1 MNSLSRQQNNLRKE
15 IFIIAFFFLF
25 PFLIIAKADVGFS
38 FSLLVTRV
46 RQGSIDYRRISQEQ
60 VVHFKKQK
68 NRPLS
73 DERDEKAVLQHGNE
87 RRGVG
92 DGVPKK
98 LLNWCGSRKE
108 QDKEKFS
115 DVRAI

>member
-1 MNSLSRQQNNLRKE
+1 MARWDAK
-15 IFIIAFFFLF
+15 
-25 PFLIIAKADVGFS
+25 AKADVGSS